1 MPIDMQIKVI
11 TRGLNTSEIYGPNK
25 VHLTMTFNLLSVILT
40 VMVGVSKLLLCG
52 VQIISCLICGTC
64 YKMPKLGNKS

>member
-40 VMVGVSKLLLCG
+40 VMVGVRPAMRC
-52 VQIISCLICGTC
+52 IISLWWTFMIT
-64 YKMPKLGNKS
+64 